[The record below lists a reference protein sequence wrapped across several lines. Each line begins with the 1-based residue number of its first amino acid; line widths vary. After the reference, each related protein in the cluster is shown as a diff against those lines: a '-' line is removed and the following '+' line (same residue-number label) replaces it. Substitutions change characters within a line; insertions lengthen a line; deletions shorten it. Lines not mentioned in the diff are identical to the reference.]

1 MIGLAHE
8 VDAYRAWARAVV
20 DGQVDAPWIR
30 KHAVGCAFLRGMG
43 HGRVAAVTGV
53 QEANASV
60 GRFIVES
67 KLPAIGAP
75 KSDSYEGD
83 GYVIARGDTDED
95 VKRALQV
102 VIETVKV
109 HYAG

>member
-1 MIGLAHE
+1 
-8 VDAYRAWARAVV
+8 
-20 DGQVDAPWIR
+20 
-30 KHAVGCAFLRGMG
+30 MG

-53 QEANASV
+53 KEANEAV
-60 GRFIVES
+60 GKWIVES
-67 KLPAIGAP
+67 KLPTLGAP

-83 GYVIARGDTDED
+83 GYVIARGETDDE
-95 VKRALQV
+95 VKRALKA